1 MGEFCAWVARA
12 GRGAVL
18 CMAVAVAEGSSLG
31 NNPSS
36 SGAPILVRVRPYTN
50 FLGWLESGQAPKPVM
65 KAGADTSGQMSE
77 GLTSLT
83 DKERQTLRLIARG
96 HDAKST
102 AFHLGLSVHTIN
114 ERLRIARRK
123 LSVTSSREAA
133 RLLLD
138 REEAIHHFLTDKN
151 LGEAEPASDMGWIEP
166 AKDGRKAHLRFPSIL
181 AGGAVMSLIL
191 AVLTI
196 ILNPADAPR
205 SAVADMGV
213 AATSVDPAVAQAA
226 RSWLE
231 LVDQGRWSESWEAAG
246 GAFRKL
252 NTTEQ
257 WVSGFRAGACP
268 FGCGLVTNRAE
279 PGERSRTAYGL

>member
-1 MGEFCAWVARA
+1 
-12 GRGAVL
+12 
-18 CMAVAVAEGSSLG
+18 
-31 NNPSS
+31 
-36 SGAPILVRVRPYTN
+36 
-50 FLGWLESGQAPKPVM
+50 
-65 KAGADTSGQMSE
+65 MSE
-77 GLTSLT
+77 GLASLT

-102 AFHLGLSVHTIN
+102 ALHLGLSVHTIN

-138 REEAIHHFLTDKN
+138 REEATHCFLADKD

-166 AKDGRKAHLRFPSIL
+166 AKDGRKTRRRFASIL
-181 AGGAVMSLIL
+181 AGGAVISLIL

-196 ILNPADAPR
+196 IANSADAPR
-205 SAVADMGV
+205 SAVADAGA

-231 LVDQGRWSESWEAAG
+231 LVDLGRWSESWEAAG
-246 GAFRKL
+246 SAFKRL
-252 NTTEQ
+252 NTVEQ
-257 WVSGFRAGACP
+257 WLSASEQARVPLGAA
-268 FGCGLVTNRAE
+268 L
-279 PGERSRTAYGL
+279 SRTVLAQENLPAPPSGYEVLRFRTSFVGKADAIETVTLEREGSAWRVVGYVID